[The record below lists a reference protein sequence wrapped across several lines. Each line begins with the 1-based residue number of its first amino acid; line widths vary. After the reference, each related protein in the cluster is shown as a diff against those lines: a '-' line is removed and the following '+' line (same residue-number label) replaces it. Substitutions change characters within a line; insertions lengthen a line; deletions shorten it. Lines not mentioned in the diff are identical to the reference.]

1 VVVRIVTRPSR
12 RSQYGVRVSSPL
24 PPSAQPS
31 GRNPLDVPSL
41 LSAPE
46 FTTAP
51 DSASAATPEDL
62 RRLREEFTRFLM
74 RYKFGMD
81 EVETKV
87 SILRQEF
94 THLQDYN
101 PIEHVTSRLKSPES
115 ILAKIERK
123 GIDPSFEA
131 IREGIN
137 DIAGVR
143 IVCSFV
149 TDVYR
154 IWDALTRQT
163 DLGVIDVR
171 DYIAAP
177 KPNGYK
183 SLHAIVEVPVF
194 LSDGP
199 VPVRVEVQI
208 RTIAMD
214 FWASLEHKIFYK
226 YNRRVPDELLDDLC
240 QAAETA
246 SALDATMERLHD
258 EVRSLDAD
266 VEARPRDDGGIVPD
280 EGVVRRLRDVQRRR
294 RSSRRQPSPGE

>member
-1 VVVRIVTRPSR
+1 M
-12 RSQYGVRVSSPL
+12 RVSSPL

-31 GRNPLDVPSL
+31 GRAPFDVPSL
-41 LSAPE
+41 LS
-46 FTTAP
+46 TTDFAGAP
-51 DSASAATPEDL
+51 DSASAATLEDL

-123 GIDPSFEA
+123 GIDPSFDA

-149 TDVYR
+149 SDVYR

-171 DYIAAP
+171 DYIASP

-214 FWASLEHKIFYK
+214 FWASLEHKIHYK
-226 YNRRVPDELLDDLC
+226 YAGNVPADLLDELKD
-240 QAAETA
+240 AAGTA
-246 SALDATMERLHD
+246 EALDARMEALHR
-258 EVRSLDAD
+258 ELHGPAGSA
-266 VEARPRDDGGIVPD
+266 
-280 EGVVRRLRDVQRRR
+280 RRR
-294 RSSRRQPSPGE
+294 A

>member
-1 VVVRIVTRPSR
+1 
-12 RSQYGVRVSSPL
+12 
-24 PPSAQPS
+24 
-31 GRNPLDVPSL
+31 LDVPSL
-41 LSAPE
+41 LSATNLPV
-46 FTTAP
+46 AGDP
-51 DSASAATPEDL
+51 ANAATMEDL

-74 RYKFGMD
+74 KYKFGMD

-115 ILAKIERK
+115 ILAKVERK
-123 GIDPSFEA
+123 GIDPSFDA
-131 IREGIN
+131 IRESIN

-149 TDVYR
+149 SDVYR
-154 IWDALTRQT
+154 IWEALTRQT

-171 DYIAAP
+171 DYIASP

-226 YNRRVPDELLDDLC
+226 YHRRVPEELLGDLC

-246 SALDATMERLHD
+246 AALDATMERLHD
-258 EVRSLDAD
+258 EALGLGSPAAERTSRQDA
-266 VEARPRDDGGIVPD
+266 RIVPD
-280 EGVVRRLRDVQRRR
+280 ERTVRRLRDVQRRR
-294 RSSRRQPSPGE
+294 RGSQRDAPPPV

>member
-1 VVVRIVTRPSR
+1 MSSSLTPGIPSPDL
-12 RSQYGVRVSSPL
+12 G
-24 PPSAQPS
+24 
-31 GRNPLDVPSL
+31 PLDVPAL
-41 LSAPE
+41 LVSA
-46 FTTAP
+46 
-51 DSASAATPEDL
+51 DLASAAADPANAATMEDL

-74 RYKFGMD
+74 KYKFGMD
-81 EVETKV
+81 AVETKV

-115 ILAKIERK
+115 ILRKIERK

-131 IREGIN
+131 IRDEIN

-149 TDVYR
+149 SDVYR
-154 IWDALTRQT
+154 ILDALTRQT
-163 DLGVIDVR
+163 DLGVLDVR
-171 DYIAAP
+171 DYIASP

-214 FWASLEHKIFYK
+214 FWASLEHKIYYK
-226 YNRRVPDELLDDLC
+226 YDRQVPQALLEDLGK
-240 QAAETA
+240 AAETA
-246 SALDATMERLHD
+246 AALDATMERLHD
-258 EVRSLDAD
+258 EVSTLDVRGDA
-266 VEARPRDDGGIVPD
+266 ASRDGTGIVPD
-280 EGVVRRLRDVQRRR
+280 EQVVRRLSDVRRR
-294 RSSRRQPSPGE
+294 RRGPRGNAVPRD

>member
-1 VVVRIVTRPSR
+1 
-12 RSQYGVRVSSPL
+12 VSSSLTPGI
-24 PPSAQPS
+24 PSPDL
-31 GRNPLDVPSL
+31 GPLDVPAL
-41 LSAPE
+41 LVGA
-46 FTTAP
+46 
-51 DSASAATPEDL
+51 DLASAAADPANAATMEDL

-74 RYKFGMD
+74 KYKFGMD
-81 EVETKV
+81 AVETKV

-115 ILAKIERK
+115 ILRKIERK

-131 IREGIN
+131 IRDEIN

-149 TDVYR
+149 SDVYR
-154 IWDALTRQT
+154 ILDALTRQT
-163 DLGVIDVR
+163 DLGVLDVR
-171 DYIAAP
+171 DYIASP

-214 FWASLEHKIFYK
+214 FWASLEHKIYYK
-226 YNRRVPDELLDDLC
+226 YDRQVPQALLEDLGT
-240 QAAETA
+240 AAETA
-246 SALDATMERLHD
+246 AALDATMERLHD
-258 EVRSLDAD
+258 EVSTLDVLRESVSGHA
-266 VEARPRDDGGIVPD
+266 ARIVPD
-280 EGVVRRLRDVQRRR
+280 EQVVRRLSDVRRR
-294 RSSRRQPSPGE
+294 RGPRGSATPLN

>member
-1 VVVRIVTRPSR
+1 MST
-12 RSQYGVRVSSPL
+12 PL
-24 PPSAQPS
+24 PPSAYPS
-31 GRNPLDVPSL
+31 ERRPLDVPSI
-41 LSAPE
+41 LSAADLP
-46 FTTAP
+46 P
-51 DSASAATPEDL
+51 GVDLSSAATAEDL
-62 RRLREEFTRFLM
+62 RRLRDEFTRFLM

-131 IREGIN
+131 IREGIS

-149 TDVYR
+149 SDVYR

-163 DLGVIDVR
+163 DLGVLDVR
-171 DYIAAP
+171 DYIASP

-214 FWASLEHKIFYK
+214 FWASLEHKIYYK
-226 YNRRVPDELLDDLC
+226 YNRRVPDQLLDDLC
-240 QAAETA
+240 RAAETA
-246 SALDATMERLHD
+246 SSLDATMERLHD
-258 EVRSLDAD
+258 EVRMLDAPI
-266 VEARPRDDGGIVPD
+266 EAVARDAVHIVPD

-294 RSSRRQPSPGE
+294 RGSRGGAPEA

>member
-1 VVVRIVTRPSR
+1 V
-12 RSQYGVRVSSPL
+12 
-24 PPSAQPS
+24 
-31 GRNPLDVPSL
+31 DVPSL
-41 LSAPE
+41 LS
-46 FTTAP
+46 TADLP
-51 DSASAATPEDL
+51 PAGEAANAATMEDL

-74 RYKFGMD
+74 KYKFGMD

-115 ILAKIERK
+115 ILAKVERK
-123 GIDPSFEA
+123 GIDPSFDA

-149 TDVYR
+149 SDVYR

-171 DYIAAP
+171 DYIACP

-214 FWASLEHKIFYK
+214 FWASLEHKIFYR
-226 YNRRVPDELLDDLC
+226 YHRSVPEELLDDLC

-258 EVRSLDAD
+258 EVLGLGAPA
-266 VEARPRDDGGIVPD
+266 EAASRDDASIVPD
-280 EGVVRRLRDVQRRR
+280 ERAVRRLRDVQRRR
-294 RSSRRQPSPGE
+294 RSRQGDGTPPKE

>member
-1 VVVRIVTRPSR
+1 M
-12 RSQYGVRVSSPL
+12 
-24 PPSAQPS
+24 
-31 GRNPLDVPSL
+31 
-41 LSAPE
+41 
-46 FTTAP
+46 
-51 DSASAATPEDL
+51 EDL

-74 RYKFGMD
+74 KYKFGMD
-81 EVETKV
+81 AVETKV

-101 PIEHVTSRLKSPES
+101 PIEHVTTRLKSPES
-115 ILAKIERK
+115 ILAKVERK
-123 GIDPSFEA
+123 GIDPSFDA

-149 TDVYR
+149 SDVYR

-163 DLGVIDVR
+163 DLGVLDVR
-171 DYIAAP
+171 DYIASP

-226 YNRRVPDELLDDLC
+226 YHRHVPAELLDDLC
-240 QAAETA
+240 QAAKTA

-258 EVRSLDAD
+258 EVLGLAAPGEPSPRE
-266 VEARPRDDGGIVPD
+266 EARIVPD
-280 EGVVRRLRDVQRRR
+280 ERAVRRLRDVQRRR
-294 RSSRRQPSPGE
+294 RARPVSPPPPE

>member
-1 VVVRIVTRPSR
+1 M
-12 RSQYGVRVSSPL
+12 RVSTPL
-24 PPSAQPS
+24 PPGAHSSGRTSIDVPALRTAADLPS
-31 GRNPLDVPSL
+31 GVDLG
-41 LSAPE
+41 
-46 FTTAP
+46 
-51 DSASAATPEDL
+51 SAATAEDL
-62 RRLREEFTRFLM
+62 HRLRDEFTRFLM
-74 RYKFGMD
+74 KYKFGMD

-94 THLQDYN
+94 THLHDYN

-115 ILAKIERK
+115 ILGKIERK

-149 TDVYR
+149 SDVYR

-171 DYIAAP
+171 DYIATP

-214 FWASLEHKIFYK
+214 FWASLEHKIYYK
-226 YNRRVPDELLDDLC
+226 YDRRVPDELLNDLGR
-240 QAAETA
+240 AAKTA
-246 SALDATMERLHD
+246 ASLDATMERLHD
-258 EVRSLDAD
+258 EVSTPDSPVDTRSRDAT
-266 VEARPRDDGGIVPD
+266 RIVPD
-280 EGVVRRLRDVQRRR
+280 ERVVRRLRDVQRRR
-294 RSSRRQPSPGE
+294 ERPRDDGEARH

>member
-1 VVVRIVTRPSR
+1 MSTPLSP
-12 RSQYGVRVSSPL
+12 GTSSSDL
-24 PPSAQPS
+24 
-31 GRNPLDVPSL
+31 GPLDVPAL
-41 LSAPE
+41 LVGA
-46 FTTAP
+46 
-51 DSASAATPEDL
+51 DLASAAGDPANAATMEDI

-74 RYKFGMD
+74 KYKFGMD
-81 EVETKV
+81 AVETKV

-115 ILAKIERK
+115 ILRKIERK

-131 IREGIN
+131 IRDEIN

-149 TDVYR
+149 SDVYR
-154 IWDALTRQT
+154 ILDALTRQT
-163 DLGVIDVR
+163 DLGVLDVR
-171 DYIAAP
+171 DYIESP

-214 FWASLEHKIFYK
+214 FWASLEHKIYYK
-226 YNRRVPDELLDDLC
+226 YDRQVPQALLEDLGK
-240 QAAETA
+240 AAETA
-246 SALDATMERLHD
+246 AALDATMERLHD
-258 EVRSLDAD
+258 EVSTLDMLG
-266 VEARPRDDGGIVPD
+266 EAASRDGARIVPD
-280 EGVVRRLRDVQRRR
+280 EQVVRRLNDVRRR
-294 RSSRRQPSPGE
+294 RRGPRGNPTPRG